1 MEYKDV
7 LDTMTGEYNN
17 LTKSGRKAADYIFA
31 HRVEA
36 QYMSI
41 TALAEECGVAEA
53 TISRF
58 CRTLGFSGYN
68 DFKLALA
75 KASGAPAADDE
86 VGIYGKVLP
95 EDSITDMCK
104 KLYATNVAAIGQT
117 LAQIDE
123 ENVGRA
129 VKYLSAAQRVYCFG
143 QGEAWSLP
151 WRHGRVSLQPHPSSS
166 ASRTPTC
173 RPWPRRSPRR
183 TM

>member
-117 LAQIDE
+117 LAQIELWTEKMEVNVYRLPKHLDE
-123 ENVGRA
+123 EVAR
-129 VKYLSAAQRVYCFG
+129 LHL
-143 QGEAWSLP
+143 ESLGVHLTKLTQKQADYIGVP
-151 WRHGRVSLQPHPSSS
+151 VEGPYKADFYRY
-166 ASRTPTC
+166 
-173 RPWPRRSPRR
+173 
-183 TM
+183 

>member
-123 ENVGRA
+123 ENSGSTASDR
-129 VKYLSAAQRVYCFG
+129 
-143 QGEAWSLP
+143 GEAWSLP

>member
-86 VGIYGKVLP
+86 VGIYGKSCMP
-95 EDSITDMCK
+95 RTWRP
-104 KLYATNVAAIGQT
+104 
-117 LAQIDE
+117 LA
-123 ENVGRA
+123 R
-129 VKYLSAAQRVYCFG
+129 R
-143 QGEAWSLP
+143 W
-151 WRHGRVSLQPHPSSS
+151 
-166 ASRTPTC
+166 
-173 RPWPRRSPRR
+173 RRSTRR
-183 TM
+183 TWAGQ